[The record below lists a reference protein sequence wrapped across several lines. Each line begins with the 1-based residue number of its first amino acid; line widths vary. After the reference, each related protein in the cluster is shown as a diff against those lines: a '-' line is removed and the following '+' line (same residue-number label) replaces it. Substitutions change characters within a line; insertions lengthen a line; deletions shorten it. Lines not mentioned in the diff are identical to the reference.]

1 MGSMGPLVVSARPRR
16 VPGRSCQTM
25 EVMPAR
31 EGLLLRGSTF
41 RVWVILSAA
50 LTAFSVPITSAADD
64 EARTLERAIE
74 LFETGDYPAAQQLLV
89 GIDRSEL
96 TPDQQSLRDDYVDR
110 TLVAMT
116 MSEKAR
122 FDLEES
128 QNVLAGG
135 DRERAE
141 RMLES
146 VLANEYA
153 AQAVRR
159 AAGAKLRELRSE
171 GKPEVAPSD
180 PIEAESPQPEPAPL
194 APAEP
199 PAPAVIENPTQRAR
213 VLVEEAEEMLRA
225 SRFDEARR
233 LFQEATS
240 VVAGYPEAVD
250 GLERVAEHE
259 RNLIGTRGQSLL
271 ERIRTEDRINW
282 QRTVAEYRD
291 VERRIHEH
299 MTAEQFQE
307 AKQLLV
313 RARQIVE
320 AGRQYADPTEKYVSL
335 RHELDA
341 LAESVATDE
350 RLFNERRVSEIRRQI
365 EEDRAARLRQDGEN
379 RRRQVDAL
387 MKQAMQHRKDGDLDA
402 AITVLKRVGVIDP
415 RYRMARW
422 LLDELE
428 DLRQFRRGRSIREQL
443 YEETQKVLNEVEE
456 AKIPWH
462 QELRYPDDWQ
472 ELITRPERSRPGES
486 RQDRLLFGALDR
498 KIPVDFRQAPFD
510 QVIERLADANRLN
523 IIVNWH
529 DLKQAHVG
537 RTVPID
543 LDLPNEITL
552 KKALTEVLEQAG
564 GGQVELGYDVSG
576 GTIKI
581 ATRQRLDR
589 TTYTAVYDINDLLME
604 IPNFIDAPMTDLTR
618 MNPPPRS
625 RPEPPWEP
633 AWDADGR
640 DRDFPE
646 PDPQRAGRVAK
657 IIDLIQ
663 GTIAPDSWVD
673 RGGSVGTIKEIN
685 GQLVVTQSFSTQ
697 RQVGNLLAKLRSQRA
712 IQIAVEARF
721 ITVSSHY
728 LEELGIDLDIV
739 LNSGNAGFDYIPVGG
754 GLATDPV
761 LGAPLLLPRT
771 FSRLGFTPNTPALG
785 NATIGGGGA
794 VNQPF
799 GTSFLVPQQT
809 GGSGSQF
816 TPVPIINRVINFT
829 DPATLGSD
837 IPGSFAGTTV
847 GPALSIFGSFLDNIQ
862 VDFLLRATQAD
873 SRTSVL
879 TAPRLVL
886 FNGQRAWVA
895 VTIQQAFVSQLNPI
909 VATGAVAQQPITQ
922 TIDSGAVL
930 DVQATVTADKRYVTL
945 TLRPGVTRL
954 LDIQTIPFSGGGAGG
969 GFGGGGTALAAFI
982 QLPTLSSQRLQTTVS
997 VPDGGTLL
1005 IGGQKLASETEVE
1018 AGVPILSKIP
1028 ILKRAYSSRVLVKD
1042 EQTLLILIKPKILIQ
1057 TEQEELAFPSFSQ
1070 P

>member
-1 MGSMGPLVVSARPRR
+1 MGPLVVSERPRR
-16 VPGRSCQTM
+16 VPGQFRQM
-25 EVMPAR
+25 VEVIPAR
-31 EGLLLRGSTF
+31 EGLLLKGSTF
-41 RVWVILSAA
+41 RVWVILSVA
-50 LTAFSVPITSAADD
+50 LTALSVPVTSAADD

-74 LFETGDYPAAQQLLV
+74 LFESGDYPAAQQLLV

-122 FDLEES
+122 YDLEES
-128 QNVLAGG
+128 QDVLDGG
-135 DRERAE
+135 DRERAVQ
-141 RMLES
+141 MLES

-153 AQAVRR
+153 AQDVRR
-159 AAGAKLRELRSE
+159 AAGAKLRELQSE
-171 GKPEVAPSD
+171 GKPEAAQPA
-180 PIEAESPQPEPAPL
+180 PIEDESPASAES
-194 APAEP
+194 
-199 PAPAVIENPTQRAR
+199 PAPAVIEDSTQRAR
-213 VLVEEAEEMLRA
+213 VLVAEAEEMLRA

-240 VVAGYPEAVD
+240 VVPGYPEAVD
-250 GLERVAEHE
+250 GLKRVAEHE

-299 MTAEQFQE
+299 MTAERFQE

-335 RHELDA
+335 RQELDA

-350 RLFNERRVSEIRRQI
+350 RLYNERRVAEIRRQI

-415 RYRMARW
+415 RYRVARW
-422 LLDELE
+422 MLDELE
-428 DLRQFRRGRSIREQL
+428 ELRQFRRGRRIRDQL
-443 YEETQKVLNEVEE
+443 YEETQHVLNEVEA

-472 ELITRPERSRPGES
+472 ELISRPERSRPGES

-498 KIPVDFRQAPFD
+498 KIPVDFRQVPFD
-510 QVIERLADANRLN
+510 QVIERLADTHRLN

-529 DLKQAHVG
+529 DLKQAHVE

-552 KKALTEVLEQAG
+552 RKALTEVLEQAG
-564 GGQVELGYDVSG
+564 GEQVELGYDVSG

-604 IPNFIDAPMTDLTR
+604 IPNFNDAPMTDLTR
-618 MNPPPRS
+618 TNPPPRS

-633 AWDADGR
+633 AWSADGQ

-663 GTIAPDSWVD
+663 DTIAPDSWVD

-697 RQVGNLLAKLRSQRA
+697 RKMGNLLAKLRSQRA

-739 LNSGNAGFDYIPVGG
+739 LNSGNAGFDFIPGPGG
-754 GLATDPV
+754 PVTDPI

-771 FSRLGFTPNTPALG
+771 FSRLGFTPNTPGLG
-785 NATIGGGGA
+785 TATIGGGP

-799 GTSFLVPQQT
+799 GNPFLIPQRGGG
-809 GGSGSQF
+809 GGSQL

-829 DPATLGSD
+829 DPSNLGSD
-837 IPGSFAGTTV
+837 VPGSFAGTTV

-895 VTIQQAFVSQLNPI
+895 VTIQQAFVSQLNPV
-909 VATGAVAQQPITQ
+909 VATGAVAQAPQIGV
-922 TIDSGAVL
+922 IDSGAVL
-930 DVQATVTADKRYVTL
+930 DVQGTVTADKRYVTL

-954 LDIQTIPFSGGGAGG
+954 LDLQTIPFSGGGAGG
-969 GFGGGGTALAAFI
+969 GFGGGAALAAFI
-982 QLPTLSSQRLQTTVS
+982 QLPTLSAQRVQTTVS

-1028 ILKRAYSSRVLVKD
+1028 ILKRAYTSRTLVKD

-1057 TEQEELAFPSFSQ
+1057 TEQEELAFPSFTQ